1 MTVEILKE
9 DGSTR
14 TSEASGTV
22 SYAIL
27 DQALWQKFRN
37 ASGPEEFVETWLAI
51 LCRQIPGAVAG
62 VAVLGE
68 PETGPFAPVAHWPAP
83 NLVGLTLSAV
93 AEKALAQRQGVIAS
107 SGVDANGQGMRQ
119 MACPFIVDE
128 RLYGVCAVEFA
139 GVEISTNDLMRKLQW
154 AAGWVEVLL
163 RRQMQ
168 ADEQDLLQRSSLA
181 FDMLATVIENKG
193 IVAAS
198 TALVTELAMRLHCDP
213 VSIGFVRGQ
222 RCAVAAVSHAAGFGK
237 KLSSIR
243 DIGDAMDEAVDQR
256 AVILY
261 PASEM
266 WEYRVTRAHE
276 ELATTHRSGAV
287 LTLPLQ
293 ADHKIVGAITL
304 QRPTGA
310 TFNEATVEMCDAVAA
325 LVGPVLEEKR
335 RNDRLVVVKLIESL
349 GTQLR
354 RLFGPRFFGRKLA
367 TVVLASLVAFFSVAK
382 DQYTVTAPATVEGM
396 IQRTIVAPFNGYVAS
411 QYMRAGENVRAGD
424 VLARL
429 DDQDLAL
436 ERIRLV
442 TSREQRA
449 TEYDRA
455 LAAHDRAEALII
467 KTQIDQADAQLAL
480 IDEQLLRTSLLAPF
494 DGVVVF
500 GDLSQSIGG
509 SVERGQ
515 ELFKIAPLDAYRVI
529 LEVHESDIEDV
540 VVGQTGVLRVASI
553 PDEPMT
559 YRIERITAVSEQK
572 DGRNFFRVEAAL
584 DTMSDRLRPGMEGI
598 AKTEIDERLL
608 IQSYTGK
615 LIDWAYLALWRWMP

>member
-1 MTVEILKE
+1 
-9 DGSTR
+9 
-14 TSEASGTV
+14 
-22 SYAIL
+22 
-27 DQALWQKFRN
+27 
-37 ASGPEEFVETWLAI
+37 
-51 LCRQIPGAVAG
+51 
-62 VAVLGE
+62 
-68 PETGPFAPVAHWPAP
+68 
-83 NLVGLTLSAV
+83 
-93 AEKALAQRQGVIAS
+93 
-107 SGVDANGQGMRQ
+107 
-119 MACPFIVDE
+119 
-128 RLYGVCAVEFA
+128 
-139 GVEISTNDLMRKLQW
+139 
-154 AAGWVEVLL
+154 
-163 RRQMQ
+163 
-168 ADEQDLLQRSSLA
+168 
-181 FDMLATVIENKG
+181 
-193 IVAAS
+193 
-198 TALVTELAMRLHCDP
+198 
-213 VSIGFVRGQ
+213 
-222 RCAVAAVSHAAGFGK
+222 
-237 KLSSIR
+237 
-243 DIGDAMDEAVDQR
+243 
-256 AVILY
+256 
-261 PASEM
+261 
-266 WEYRVTRAHE
+266 
-276 ELATTHRSGAV
+276 
-287 LTLPLQ
+287 
-293 ADHKIVGAITL
+293 
-304 QRPTGA
+304 
-310 TFNEATVEMCDAVAA
+310 
-325 LVGPVLEEKR
+325 
-335 RNDRLVVVKLIESL
+335 
-349 GTQLR
+349 
-354 RLFGPRFFGRKLA
+354 
-367 TVVLASLVAFFSVAK
+367 
-382 DQYTVTAPATVEGM
+382 
-396 IQRTIVAPFNGYVAS
+396 VAPFNGYVAS